1 MNRRVRVAALVLA
14 LVSLARP
21 SHAYFEELAIGARQL
36 ALGFGSIAAVRD
48 PSAYYWNP
56 AALTRLRQLEGTADY
71 AKPYGLSDVNVGA
84 VSFAAPVGAFAVGA
98 GWHHLGLSSSY
109 AEDVA
114 TLAVARRVP
123 GLPPRHA
130 LSAGAALKY
139 ARVGFQPFADPLGG
153 PAIDYG
159 SQARTSADF
168 SLLWE
173 TPWRVDLA
181 WVGRDLNEPH
191 YEFIAGSGGQA
202 LIARQEL
209 GAAIRWNRESTI
221 TLGWS
226 QLDAGRTS
234 LSAGI
239 EVTFFEV
246 FAIRSSISN
255 LARIY
260 DSLGSPTELDFNGGI
275 GVFHKGY
282 HVDATATTDHDLGAS
297 YRISLRAPLL
307 GGPR

>member
-1 MNRRVRVAALVLA
+1 MLLLA
-14 LVSLARP
+14 LHALTPARAQ
-21 SHAYFEELAIGARQL
+21 AYFEELAIGARQL
-36 ALGFGSIAAVRD
+36 ALGFGSIASVND
-48 PSAYYWNP
+48 PSAQYWNP
-56 AALTRLRQLEGTADY
+56 AALTRLKRIEGNADY
-71 AKPYGLSDVNVGA
+71 AKPYGLSDLNAGA
-84 VSFAAPVGAFAVGA
+84 VSLAGPAGPFAIGL
-98 GWHHLGLSSSY
+98 GWHHLGLTDSY
-109 AEDVA
+109 AEDVV
-114 TLAVARRVP
+114 TVAVAHRLPRVP
-123 GLPPRHA
+123 AGHA
-130 LSAGAALKY
+130 VSAGLAAKY

-153 PAIDYG
+153 SPVNSGNQSRFAFDG
-159 SQARTSADF
+159 

-173 TPWRVDLA
+173 TPWRVDFA

-191 YEFIAGSGGQA
+191 YEFIAGSGGQQ

-226 QLDAGRTS
+226 QLDQGRTS

-260 DSLGSPTELDFNGGI
+260 DALGSPNDLDFNGGI
-275 GVFHKGY
+275 GVFHRGY

-307 GGPR
+307 GGSR